1 MAEAPPTVEAPP
13 RMAPPH
19 RGHPAHLQ
27 SPEEEVPEGLHGAER
42 VLQGQLLGILTQV
55 VG

>member
-1 MAEAPPTVEAPP
+1 MAEAPP

-19 RGHPAHLQ
+19 GAHTAHLQ
-27 SPEEEVPEGLHGAER
+27 SSEEEVPEGLHGAER
-42 VLQGQLLGILTQV
+42 VLQGQLLDVLTQV